1 MFSTNL
7 KEKLETVLEE
17 VGITSETVDEIVD
30 ILIQHE
36 ESLVADQKKHVTT
49 LLGNWETLPQLCC

>member
-49 LLGNWETLPQLCC
+49 LLGN